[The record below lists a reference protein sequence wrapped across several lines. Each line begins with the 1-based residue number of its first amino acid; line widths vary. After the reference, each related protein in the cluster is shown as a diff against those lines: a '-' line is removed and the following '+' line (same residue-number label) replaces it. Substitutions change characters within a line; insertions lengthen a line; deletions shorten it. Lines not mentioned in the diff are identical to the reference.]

1 MLLQIWNVLEG
12 QNHRECL
19 SATVINQVDGAQEKA
34 CPISGCSLI
43 SGWKQSS
50 PLWCYQELQK
60 PRTAENQFGYTWSW
74 SVGKH
79 SKSEYWKYS
88 LFFPLPGKKKTT
100 QTSAR
105 ANEHG
110 SQGFGLFFATLIHAT
125 EVCLFFTVLIY
136 TLIKSVLK
144 CAPYLMWTT
153 AF

>member
-1 MLLQIWNVLEG
+1 MLLQIRNVLEG

-74 SVGKH
+74 SVGKQ
-79 SKSEYWKYS
+79 SKTEYWKYS
-88 LFFPLPGKKKTT
+88 LFFPLPGKKKHPNICPGKWTW
-100 QTSAR
+100 QS
-105 ANEHG
+105 G
-110 SQGFGLFFATLIHAT
+110 LCLFFATLIHAT

>member
-1 MLLQIWNVLEG
+1 MFECHGYKSGRWSTREGLSHQWVLLDLRVEAKLTSVML
-12 QNHRECL
+12 
-19 SATVINQVDGAQEKA
+19 
-34 CPISGCSLI
+34 SGTR
-43 SGWKQSS
+43 KKH
-50 PLWCYQELQK
+50 ELQK
-60 PRTAENQFGYTWSW
+60 TSLAIHEVGVLENTQKQSIGNT
-74 SVGKH
+74 H
-79 SKSEYWKYS
+79 YS
-88 LFFPLPGKKKTT
+88 FLCLEKKNT